1 MENDSTV
8 APDRG
13 RSLADIGVCSCHLH
27 ATKCRICPRTLN
39 HTTAAIHTSQEDDG
53 RTPRY
58 APSNLVEAGVTASR
72 TANRSAQNT
81 HMEGRIAIA
90 GGKLL
95 RLELDG
101 MHPHTD
107 LPSDL

>member
-27 ATKCRICPRTLN
+27 ATKCRLCPRTLN
-39 HTTAAIHTSQEDDG
+39 HTTAPIHTFQEDGG

-58 APSNLVEAGVTASR
+58 APSNLVEAGVTASG
-72 TANRSAQNT
+72 TADPSVQNA
-81 HMEGRIAIA
+81 HMEGHIALA

-95 RLELDG
+95 RLEVDG
-101 MHPHTD
+101 IQSPH
-107 LPSDL
+107 